1 MLEGY
6 EYNDDVVPIIETLT
20 RRDLFRYGSAIAVA
34 KAALFVPGI
43 HSETGPSQ
51 VIRIPESPR
60 KVPKFQFDLGTQPE
74 LQGAEE
80 ARKKMTNRVIDP
92 SFEDKE
98 QVIIDGVVKTNPV
111 GWNRFEDKTSIPA
124 MTRSIYQVNTETG
137 RCSIASICNIFEE
150 EGREYFSRGYWECR
164 RRIKVDRDQD
174 YIFGYWSIV
183 SDKRVSPRLDMP
195 MYDAEG
201 NEITG
206 GWAEFHLDKPH
217 EWQRLYLLTIGPNSL
232 NQWPKGV
239 ESIRI
244 GLGAT
249 PGSATEV
256 GFTEKA
262 SFDRVFF
269 GN

>member
-1 MLEGY
+1 MSNSEK
-6 EYNDDVVPIIETLT
+6 LT
-20 RRDLFRYGSAIAVA
+20 RRDLIVAGTIA
-34 KAALFVPGI
+34 AARATLLVPGI
-43 HSETGPSQ
+43 HNLETVSSQ
-51 VIRIPESPR
+51 VIRTAESPR
-60 KVPKFQFDLGTQPE
+60 KIPKFQFDLGIEPSPQSE
-74 LQGAEE
+74 EE
-80 ARKKMTNRVIDP
+80 ARKRMRINRVINP

-98 QVIIDGVVKTNPV
+98 QIIIDGVVKTNPV
-111 GWNRFEDKTSIPA
+111 GWNRFEDKTSIPT

-137 RCSIASICNIFEE
+137 LSSIASICNIFKEK
-150 EGREYFSRGYWECR
+150 GRKYFSRGYWECQ
-164 RRIKVDRDQD
+164 RRIKVNRDQD
-174 YIFGYWSIV
+174 YIFGYWSMV

-256 GFTEKA
+256 GFSARA